1 MLVLSFSCRFFFCT
15 WERLITLIGLTRDA
29 GICLGTLAVVVVVV
43 DVSVGIGGMELVCF
57 IIVVGGG
64 LLVKRG
70 AVILV
75 ILTSGVVEIAKTVG
89 CDCTTGKLG

>member
-1 MLVLSFSCRFFFCT
+1 M
-15 WERLITLIGLTRDA
+15 IGLTRDA
-29 GICLGTLAVVVVVV
+29 GICLGTLAVVVVVVV

-75 ILTSGVVEIAKTVG
+75 ILTSGVVEIDETVG

>member
-1 MLVLSFSCRFFFCT
+1 M
-15 WERLITLIGLTRDA
+15 IGLTRDA
-29 GICLGTLAVVVVVV
+29 GICLGTLAVVVVVVV

-64 LLVKRG
+64 LLAKRG

-75 ILTSGVVEIAKTVG
+75 ILTSGVVEIDETVG

>member
-29 GICLGTLAVVVVVV
+29 GICLGTLAVVVVV

-75 ILTSGVVEIAKTVG
+75 ILTSGVVEIDETVG